1 MAASLSLDGEME
13 MPPEPDAEVAGATN
27 VGSGERSLALLQE
40 GNARFA
46 SGEPMRPHLSN
57 ERRAMLTE
65 GQEPFAIVFGCV
77 DSRVTPEVVF
87 DRGLGDLL
95 VIRTAGQAVDD
106 AVLGSAEF
114 GAVTHGIPLL
124 VVLGHEQ
131 CGAVIATIEALEA
144 GTPAGGN
151 MATIVAAV
159 APAVESS
166 SGDGDEHL
174 DRAIQA
180 NIRNGVEGLRKSHIL
195 RELEVEGRLAIVGAH
210 YILGSGVVDFM
221 ADR

>member
-1 MAASLSLDGEME
+1 ME

-27 VGSGERSLALLQE
+27 VASGERSLALLKE

-114 GAVTHGIPLL
+114 GAVTLGIPLV

-131 CGAVIATIEALEA
+131 CGAVIATIEALRS
-144 GTPAGGN
+144 GTSADGSI
-151 MATIVAAV
+151 ATIVEAV
-159 APAVESS
+159 APAVERAT
-166 SGDGDEHL
+166 GDDDELL
-174 DRAIQA
+174 DRATRD
-180 NIRNGVEGLRKSHIL
+180 NVRNVVARLRKNPVLS
-195 RELEVEGRLAIVGAH
+195 ELEGGDRLAIVGAH
-210 YILGSGVVDFM
+210 YAVSSGIVEFMVD
-221 ADR
+221 R

>member
-1 MAASLSLDGEME
+1 

-27 VGSGERSLALLQE
+27 VGSGERSLALLRE

-114 GAVTHGIPLL
+114 GAVTLGIPLV

-131 CGAVIATIEALEA
+131 CGAVIATIEALRS
-144 GTPAGGN
+144 GTSADGSI
-151 MATIVAAV
+151 ATIVEAV
-159 APAVESS
+159 APAVERAT
-166 SGDGDEHL
+166 GDDDELL
-174 DRAIQA
+174 DRATRD
-180 NIRNGVEGLRKSHIL
+180 NVRNVVARLRKNPVLS
-195 RELEVEGRLAIVGAH
+195 ELEGGDRLAIVGAH
-210 YILGSGVVDFM
+210 YAVSSGIVEFMVD
-221 ADR
+221 R

>member
-1 MAASLSLDGEME
+1 

-27 VGSGERSLALLQE
+27 VASGERSLALLKE

-114 GAVTHGIPLL
+114 GAVTLGIPLV

-131 CGAVIATIEALEA
+131 CGAVIATIEALRS
-144 GTPAGGN
+144 GTSADGSI
-151 MATIVAAV
+151 ATIVEAV
-159 APAVESS
+159 APAVERAT
-166 SGDGDEHL
+166 GDDDELL
-174 DRAIQA
+174 DRATRD
-180 NIRNGVEGLRKSHIL
+180 NVRNVVARLRKNPVLS
-195 RELEVEGRLAIVGAH
+195 ELEGGDRLAIVGAH
-210 YILGSGVVDFM
+210 YAVSSGIVEFMVD
-221 ADR
+221 R